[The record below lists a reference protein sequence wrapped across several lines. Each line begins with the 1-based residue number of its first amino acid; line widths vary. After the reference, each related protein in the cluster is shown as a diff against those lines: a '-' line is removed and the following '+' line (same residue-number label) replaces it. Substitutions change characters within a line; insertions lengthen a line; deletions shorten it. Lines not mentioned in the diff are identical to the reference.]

1 MFSPAVVTEGTEI
14 DTRRSGPCSAMDASF
29 EALSESELAAGSSGV
44 DPSAVSTGFGVGV
57 GVGAATGVTDRV
69 VVAVGSGAGVTSGV
83 AVAVGP
89 GVGVA
94 SGVVVAAG
102 VGVTTGVGTGT
113 TRTSVRATAVLSLTS
128 ESVSPLL
135 TLA

>member
-1 MFSPAVVTEGTEI
+1 MFSPAVATEGTEI

-29 EALSESELAAGSSGV
+29 EALSESELAA
-44 DPSAVSTGFGVGV
+44 DPSGVSTGFGVSV
-57 GVGAATGVTDRV
+57 GAGAATGVTDRV
-69 VVAVGSGAGVTSGV
+69 VVAVGSGAGATSGV
-83 AVAVGP
+83 VVAVGP

-94 SGVVVAAG
+94 SGVVVAVG
-102 VGVTTGVGTGT
+102 VGVTTGVGART
-113 TRTSVRATAVLSLTS
+113 TRTSVRTAAVLSLTS